1 MFGATFCSLLNMLL
15 ILESLFVS
23 RYFLE
28 HGQRRQR
35 ESKLWEHP
43 FHPLEEVIHDKLEP
57 EKHYIKIDTALSV
70 GAKNVHINVKT
81 YLTLHYI
88 KFFYLIKNCLLF

>member
-1 MFGATFCSLLNMLL
+1 MFGATFCSLLKMLL

-28 HGQRRQR
+28 HGLKEAERMI
-35 ESKLWEHP
+35 LGEHP
-43 FHPLEEVIHDKLEP
+43 FHPFEEVIHNKFEP
-57 EKHYIKIDTALSV
+57 EKHYNKIDTALSV

-81 YLTLHYI
+81 Y
-88 KFFYLIKNCLLF
+88 